1 MNVTIVPQGSLR
13 CATPI
18 VVGVSTVPHA
28 VDLPQNPGPYQ
39 VAALKT
45 VQLGDELGWA
55 VGSVGVVPPGTP
67 LPPLCAL
74 ADGAATQSAAT
85 QASTATARIVRLLVK
100 PSSFVA
106 YGVS

>member
-1 MNVTIVPQGSLR
+1 
-13 CATPI
+13 
-18 VVGVSTVPHA
+18 VSTVPQA
-28 VDLPQNPGPYQ
+28 VDFPQKPGPYQ

-55 VGSVGVVPPGTP
+55 VGSVGVVPPGTL

-74 ADGAATQSAAT
+74 AAGAATHSVAT
-85 QASTATARIVRLLVK
+85 HASPATARIVRLLVK